1 MSQQRF
7 YAKGGQQ
14 LGPVSSEQLMQL
26 AASGQSSLMFVVKDR
41 AEGLSGV
48 VPDADQLPEGKTVE
62 DVLLEALTSAQVGL
76 SEKNA
81 LRLLADDGEIKVT
94 HRLELAGSLDALYN
108 SDQPIQKSAAEKL
121 LAYIG
126 AEKGDNDN
134 LKLLTD
140 EEKATLLR
148 TVQIVQLK
156 EGFLERAHIYCET
169 PEQLRK
175 LCEFVGGHQFC
186 RR

>member
-41 AEGLSGV
+41 AEGLLGV

-94 HRLELAGSLDALYN
+94 HRFGIRRVRWMLC
-108 SDQPIQKSAAEKL
+108 
-121 LAYIG
+121 
-126 AEKGDNDN
+126 
-134 LKLLTD
+134 TT
-140 EEKATLLR
+140 ATSPSR
-148 TVQIVQLK
+148 S
-156 EGFLERAHIYCET
+156 RPPRSC
-169 PEQLRK
+169 
-175 LCEFVGGHQFC
+175 
-186 RR
+186 

>member
-7 YAKGGQQ
+7 YAKGGRQQ
-14 LGPVSSEQLMQL
+14 GPVSSEQLKQL
-26 AASGQSSLMFVVKDR
+26 AASRQFSLMFVVKDR

-48 VPDADQLPEGKTVE
+48 VPDAEQLPEGKTVE
-62 DVLLEALTSAQVGL
+62 DILLAALTSARVGL
-76 SEKNA
+76 SEKNT
-81 LRLLADDGEIKVT
+81 LRLLADDGEIKVVQ
-94 HRLELAGSLDALYN
+94 RLELVGSLDDLYN

-126 AEKGDNDN
+126 AEKADKDG

-140 EEKATLLR
+140 EEKASLLH
-148 TVQIVQLK
+148 TVQIIQLK

-175 LCEFVGGHQFC
+175 LCEFVGGH
-186 RR
+186 